1 MVKRIKMNPS
11 KKIINRFFKNVIHA
25 PGDECW
31 EYGGYKNKDGYCEIV
46 EQVEG
51 KRLYY
56 LAHRLAA
63 FLEGY
68 DIKNKLVCH
77 HCDNPSCVRP
87 DHLFVGTH
95 KDNMDDKVAKG
106 RCAHG
111 PDHSLA
117 TKKGIAAKGGMK
129 ACRGY

>member
-1 MVKRIKMNPS
+1 MNPS
-11 KKIINRFFKNVIHA
+11 KKIINRFLKNVIHA
-25 PGDECW
+25 PGDACW

-46 EQVEG
+46 EQFEG

-77 HCDNPSCVRP
+77 TCDNPGCVNP
-87 DHLFVGTH
+87 DHLFVGTNA
-95 KDNMDDKVAKG
+95 DNMADKVTKG
-106 RCAHG
+106 RQSRG
-111 PDHSLA
+111 ISHSIA
-117 TKKGIAAKGGMK
+117 TKRGIANAK
-129 ACRGY
+129 AQIDR